1 MTDTGY
7 AGRRSAA
14 ERDAITIEIGYAL
27 VSGVVV
33 ALAVFGAVSAGPLLA
48 FDPPRAVA
56 SALMAAGL
64 ALAAVVFV
72 VRVATVLWRF
82 HDRAQAAAQPS
93 QPGRTRPD
101 S

>member
-1 MTDTGY
+1 MAETGY
-7 AGRRSAA
+7 TRRRSAA

-27 VSGVVV
+27 VSGAVV
-33 ALAVFGAVSAGPLLA
+33 ALAVIGVVTAGPLLA

-56 SALMAAGL
+56 SALRVVGPALGAA
-64 ALAAVVFV
+64 AFA

-82 HDRAQAAAQPS
+82 HSRGRGAVQPS

>member
-7 AGRRSAA
+7 TGRRTSA

-27 VSGVVV
+27 ISGAVV
-33 ALAVFGAVSAGPLLA
+33 ALAVIGVVTAGPLLA

-56 SALMAAGL
+56 SVLKVAGPVL
-64 ALAAVVFV
+64 GAVAFA

-82 HDRAQAAAQPS
+82 RGRGAA
-93 QPGRTRPD
+93 RPH